1 VIIRSRYT
9 NKDRQRNGQ
18 KTDNSMAKRQTTQGP
33 KDRQLNGQKT
43 DNSMAKTQ
51 TTQWPKVR
59 KTKKELQYI
68 TQNRNGSRI
77 SS

>member
-1 VIIRSRYT
+1 
-9 NKDRQRNGQ
+9 
-18 KTDNSMAKRQTTQGP
+18 MAKR
-33 KDRQLNGQKT
+33 
-43 DNSMAKTQ
+43 Q

-68 TQNRNGSRI
+68 TQNRGGSRI